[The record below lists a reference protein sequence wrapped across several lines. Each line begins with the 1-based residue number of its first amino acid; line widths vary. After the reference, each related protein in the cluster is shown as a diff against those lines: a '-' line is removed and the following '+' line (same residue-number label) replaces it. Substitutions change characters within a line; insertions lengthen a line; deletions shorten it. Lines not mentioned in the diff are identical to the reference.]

1 MPGFGGEVKLTGEE
15 AYRRSLDQITQ
26 SLKENGQALKS
37 VADQYAKSDK
47 SVTAT
52 AAAQKALEQQLE
64 KQKATLDKA
73 RQAYGQY
80 AAELE
85 SQKVKHQAL
94 TKEYKDAVKEL
105 EAVRKSSGE
114 TSDAYKAQA
123 EKVEQLK
130 QQLANSNTQMAES
143 KATLKQY
150 KGAMNEAEKAVKD
163 TEAQIENL
171 DKGMDDVDDSTKKA
185 GQSARDAANGGFTVL
200 KGAIADLTS
209 KVIQKAVEGF
219 KNLAKQV
226 AETGIE
232 FDSSMSKVAAVS
244 GASASEIEQLTKKA
258 QEMGSTTKFTASES
272 AEAFNYM
279 AMAGWKTADMLDGIE
294 GIMNLAAA
302 SGADLATTSD
312 IVTDALTALGYSA
325 KDAGRLADVMAA
337 ASSNANTN
345 VEMMGETFK
354 YAASVAGSLGYSM
367 EDVAIATGLM
377 ANAGIKA
384 EQAGTSLRSIMQR
397 LATNTGGARDAVKG
411 LGVEITNADGTMRP
425 LSTVIGELRTS
436 LGKLTDEQ
444 KTATAKTI
452 AGTTAMAGLLAIVN
466 ASDDDFNKL
475 TAAVNGSSGAADKM
489 AKTMLNNVGGKM
501 TLLKS
506 QLEGIQL
513 TIWKKL
519 EPSVVKCINSISKT
533 LSNINWEKAG
543 RQAAKAF
550 ENVTDVFVW
559 IIENWQTV
567 VTGIKAIIA
576 AFVANKIATFATS
589 MISAVTAIG
598 SAVAG
603 ATSLSGAF
611 AALNTVMMANP
622 IGLVVGALA
631 GLAVV
636 LGSVISSTN
645 TANEAHEEQMAVL
658 EEQRA
663 QIEANSQAWDDLKK
677 AQKESLNADL
687 TQIENAA
694 VLSREL
700 RNITDENG
708 KVKAGY
714 EGRAKVILGVL
725 NEALGTEYTM
735 TDNIINKYSE
745 LRDGI
750 DQLIEKKKA
759 EAVLN
764 SQYKL
769 YEEAITKEAEATR
782 KLTELQDQQAISQ
795 QNLTTLKNYYAELQK
810 KNTGEMDL
818 FETIAHN
825 QELQRTWERITAKE
839 EEVNSL
845 NSQLQT
851 QQGLVDEY
859 YFNIGQYEQNAA
871 LMHQGAYDQMT
882 NTTFEYVESFQNSAD
897 QQKAIL
903 QAQIDDTNTKL
914 GILHQKYV
922 VEGNQTY
929 KTMYENALREQNLN
943 YQKMNNYIAT
953 TQEGLADANAIWS
966 DQLDDQLSEITGQK
980 VEFKD
985 AGDGLM
991 QMYVDG
997 QKAGMPKSKDEIVK
1011 LMNDSIQK
1019 MRNDEPKWKTAGGDL
1034 IAGVNGGIINK
1045 QGTTF
1050 SLIQSYGTKLLA
1062 NLKASL
1068 KEKSPSKATR
1078 EMGSFLLEGINLGI
1092 KDEQRETLQ
1101 AARSFGESV
1110 IDSMSAG
1117 LKTGIDTSAIAAVRN
1132 AIPEEIDSNIKF
1144 AAAAAAQ
1151 AETTNPLVGAL
1162 KQALSEM
1169 KIEMDGEEMGQF
1181 VDKTMTK
1188 LLYN

>member
-232 FDSSMSKVAAVS
+232 FDSAMSKVAAIS
-244 GASASEIEQLTKKA
+244 GASASDMEKLTEKA
-258 QEMGSTTKFTASES
+258 QEMGRTTKFTASES

-279 AMAGWKTADMLDGIE
+279 AMAGWKTEEMLDGLE
-294 GIMNLAAA
+294 GILNLAAA

-312 IVTDALTALGYSA
+312 IVTDALTGMGYSA

-337 ASSNANTN
+337 AAANANTT
-345 VEMMGETFK
+345 VEMMGVTFQ
-354 YAASVAGSLGYSM
+354 YTTPIAGSLGYTM
-367 EDVAIATGLM
+367 EDVALAIGLM
-377 ANAGIKA
+377 ANSGIKG
-384 EQAGTSLRSIMQR
+384 ERAGTALRSIMQR
-397 LATNTGGARDAVKG
+397 LASDTGEARTTLEK
-411 LGVEITNADGTMRP
+411 LGVTVINQDGTMRNFRDV
-425 LSTVIGELRTS
+425 LKDSRKALNG
-436 LGKLTDEQ
+436 LTDAQ
-444 KTATAKTI
+444 KTSVAKTV
-452 AGTTAMAGLLAIVN
+452 AGAQAMAGFLAIIN
-466 ASDDDFNKL
+466 ATDENFDQLAMSIDHS
-475 TAAVNGSSGAADKM
+475 TGSADKM

-519 EPSVVKCINSISKT
+519 EPSVVKCINTISST
-533 LSNINWEKAG
+533 LKNINWEKAG

-636 LGSVISSTN
+636 LGTVISSTN
-645 TANEAHEEQMAVL
+645 KANEAHEEHMAKL

-663 QIEANSQAWDDLKK
+663 EIEANSQAWDDLKK

-700 RNITDENG
+700 RTITDENG

-735 TDNIINKYSE
+735 TGNIINKYSE

-782 KLTELQDQQAISQ
+782 KLTELKDQQAISQ
-795 QNLTTLKNYYAELQK
+795 QNLTTLQHYYNETQRKWFEEENIFEANRLQK
-810 KNTGEMDL
+810 VLESTQQKID
-818 FETIAHN
+818 AKQ
-825 QELQRTWERITAKE
+825 QE
-839 EEVNSL
+839 VDSL
-845 NSQLQT
+845 NSQLNT
-851 QQGLVDEY
+851 QQQLVDEY

-897 QQKAIL
+897 KQKAIL

-943 YQKMNNYIAT
+943 YQKMNNYVST
-953 TQEGLADANAIWS
+953 VNGGLSEANALWS
-966 DQLDDQLSEITGQK
+966 DKLDEQLSEITGQK

-1019 MRNDEPKWKTAGGDL
+1019 MRNDEPKWKTAGGNL
-1034 IAGVNGGIINK
+1034 ISGLNGGIINK
-1045 QGTTF
+1045 QGTSF
-1050 SLIQSYGTKLLA
+1050 SLIQSYGSKLLA

-1117 LKTGIDTSAIAAVRN
+1117 LKTGVDTSAIAAVRN

>member
-47 SVTAT
+47 SVTA
-52 AAAQKALEQQLE
+52 AAAAEKELQAQLE

-105 EAVRKSSGE
+105 ESIKKNSGE
-114 TSDAYKAQA
+114 TSEAYKAQA

-143 KATLKQY
+143 KSTLKEY
-150 KGAMNEAEKAVKD
+150 KSAMNEAEKAVKD
-163 TEAQIENL
+163 TEAQLEAL
-171 DKGMDDVDDSTKKA
+171 DKGMEETDDSTKNA
-185 GQSARDAANGGFTVL
+185 GESAREAAQGGFTVL
-200 KGAIADLTS
+200 KGVIADLAS

-232 FDSSMSKVAAVS
+232 FDSAMSKVAAIS
-244 GASASEIEQLTKKA
+244 GASASDMEKLTEKA
-258 QEMGSTTKFTASES
+258 QEMGRTTKFTASES

-279 AMAGWKTADMLDGIE
+279 AMAGWKTEEMLDGLA
-294 GIMNLAAA
+294 GILNLAAA

-312 IVTDALTALGYSA
+312 IVTDALTGMGYSA

-337 ASSNANTN
+337 AAANANTT
-345 VEMMGETFK
+345 VELMGVTFQ
-354 YAASVAGSLGYSM
+354 YTTPIAGSLGYTM
-367 EDVAIATGLM
+367 EDVALAIGLM
-377 ANAGIKA
+377 ANSGIKG
-384 EQAGTSLRSIMQR
+384 ERAGTALRSIMQR
-397 LATNTGGARDAVKG
+397 LASDTGKARTTLEN
-411 LGVEITNADGTMRP
+411 LGVTVINSDGTMRNFRDV
-425 LSTVIGELRTS
+425 LNDSRKALNG
-436 LGKLTDEQ
+436 LTDAQ
-444 KTATAKTI
+444 KTSVAKTV
-452 AGTTAMAGLLAIVN
+452 AGAQAMAGFLAIIN
-466 ASDDDFNKL
+466 ATDENFDQLAMSIDHS
-475 TAAVNGSSGAADKM
+475 TGAADKM

-519 EPSVVKCINSISKT
+519 EPSVVKCINTISST
-533 LSNINWEKAG
+533 LRNIDWEKAG
-543 RQAAKAF
+543 RQAGKAF
-550 ENVTDVFVW
+550 ESVTEVFVW

-576 AFVANKIATFATS
+576 AFVAQKIATFATS

-636 LGSVISSTN
+636 LGSVISSTD
-645 TANEAHEEQMAVL
+645 TAKEAHEEHMAVL

-663 QIEANSQAWDDLKK
+663 QIEANSQAWDDLKN
-677 AQKESLNADL
+677 AQKESLNADM

-714 EGRAKVILGVL
+714 EGRAAVILGVL

-810 KNTGEMDL
+810 KNTGEMSM
-818 FETIAHN
+818 FEHIAHT

-882 NTTFEYVESFQNSAD
+882 NTTFEYTESFKNSAD

-943 YQKMNNYIAT
+943 YQKMNNYVAT
-953 TQEGLADANAIWS
+953 TQEGLADANALWS
-966 DQLDDQLSEITGQK
+966 DQLDDQLSEITGK
-980 VEFKD
+980 EIKFED

-997 QKAGMPKSKDEIVK
+997 QKAGMPKSKDEITK

-1019 MRNDEPKWKTAGGDL
+1019 MRDEEPKWKTAGGDFVTGL
-1034 IAGVNGGIINK
+1034 NGGIINK

-1050 SLIQSYGTKLLA
+1050 SLVQSYGTKLLA

-1078 EMGSFLLEGINLGI
+1078 EMGSFLLEGIDLGI
-1092 KDEQRETLQ
+1092 KDEEKETLR

-1110 IDSMSAG
+1110 IDSMSDG
-1117 LKTGIDTSAIAAVRN
+1117 LRTGVDTSAITAIRS
-1132 AIPEEIDSNIKF
+1132 AIPDEVTGNVKI
-1144 AAAAAAQ
+1144 ATAAAAQ
-1151 AETTNPLVGAL
+1151 AEMGNPLVGAL

-1181 VDKTMTK
+1181 VDRTVTN
-1188 LLYN
+1188 LIYN